1 MYRFFALIA
10 ASIALISCQQPPA
23 NAQFDEADREEIR
36 EIVREYI
43 IENPE
48 IIEDALIELQRR
60 ARDREL
66 NSFYT
71 AIEANQDAIY
81 NDERDPRL
89 GPDNAQVTIVEF
101 MDYKCG
107 YCRVAGEWVD
117 DVRERYGDRVQ
128 FIFKEYP
135 ILGPESIEAAR
146 AALAAHRQGVE
157 VYEPFHMALVTASGP
172 LPGSRIDQL
181 AELAGVDV
189 EQMRED
195 MSDPAIMSHIGDV
208 RRLGQVVGVTGT
220 PFFILNGT
228 VIPGA
233 NTMGLEEALQQALAE

>member
-208 RRLGQVVGVTGT
+208 RRLGQVMGVTGT

>member
-1 MYRFFALIA
+1 MFRFFALIA

-89 GPDNAQVTIVEF
+89 GPDDAQVTIVEF

-107 YCRVAGEWVD
+107 YCRVAGEWVE

-135 ILGPESIEAAR
+135 ILGPESIEASR

-195 MSDPAIMSHIGDV
+195 MNDPAIMSHIGDV
-208 RRLGQVVGVTGT
+208 RRLGQVMGVTGT